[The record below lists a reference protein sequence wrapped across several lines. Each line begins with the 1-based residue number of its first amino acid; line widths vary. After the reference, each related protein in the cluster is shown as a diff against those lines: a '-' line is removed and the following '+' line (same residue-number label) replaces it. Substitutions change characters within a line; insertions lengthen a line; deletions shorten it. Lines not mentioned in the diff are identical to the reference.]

1 MSKTLTVTVHL
12 EDDGSFWAEVEELPG
27 CFASGDSL
35 AELTEALAE
44 SISLYLDQPVHISGV
59 EPLKPPAMPQ
69 RKPARELRV
78 GKLTL
83 LDA

>member
-1 MSKTLTVTVHL
+1 MAKTFTVTVHA
-12 EDDGSFWAEVEELPG
+12 EDDGTFWAEVEELPG

-44 SISLYLDQPVHISGV
+44 SISLCLDEPVHISGM
-59 EPLKPPAMPQ
+59 EPLKPPGLPQ
-69 RKPARELRV
+69 RKPPRELRV
-78 GKLTL
+78 GKFTL